1 MRKHIILDIIFT
13 WSFCSIALAV
23 GIWDESIELIIFDT
37 ILFVYVFI
45 RTFRW
50 LMFIYDKVFS
60 KIITVETKGYRFSSK
75 ERVYTLDLMKKLHY
89 SVIVF
94 DDSKLKGKFIL
105 LDNNTVF
112 KHGELLEI
120 TYYKNSKV
128 IKSITKVS

>member
-13 WSFCSIALAV
+13 WSFCSIALVV
-23 GIWDESIELIIFDT
+23 GIWDASIELIIFDT

-75 ERVYTLDLMKKLHY
+75 ERVYTLDFTKKLHY
-89 SVIVF
+89 SVIMF

>member
-1 MRKHIILDIIFT
+1 MRKHIILDIIFS
-13 WSFCSIALAV
+13 WSFFLVALAV
-23 GIWDESIELIIFDT
+23 GIWDASIELIIFDT

-75 ERVYTLDLMKKLHY
+75 ERVYTLDLTKKLHY
-89 SVIVF
+89 SVIMF
-94 DDSKLKGKFIL
+94 DDSKLKGKYIL
-105 LDNNTVF
+105 LDDNTIF
-112 KHGELLEI
+112 KHGELLEV